1 MKSKRYRTG
10 IRFRLILGTVAIVGM
25 GFIILSVLT
34 SRQAGNELK
43 YLLKN
48 KLDAHCKG
56 TASRIDEWIKNRF
69 LDAQHWTKQEQVI
82 GVYETPG
89 KESDARAGRF
99 FKQVVSSYPYYQS
112 ANLLDSKGH
121 VVASNFPDKIRNLY
135 LGDRLYFQKAIKGE
149 IAISS
154 VLISRATFK
163 AFFTI
168 AAPVKSPDNKKIY
181 GVLYSPIDLEKFTS
195 EMIEPLETDYIGTP
209 FLIDSKGRILYHKNQ
224 EFILKS
230 SDNIL
235 SEKSLK
241 KILSSSSGIIR
252 DSKNQEKLLG
262 YTKIPTT
269 GWYIIIFK
277 SSSDAFS
284 KANYLRKFIIFIG
297 LIILLI
303 VAFGLIILINPVVT
317 GIIEVS
323 ENLEKIS
330 RDGSLDVHL
339 KTKDQTEI
347 GELVTYFNNFIDKLK
362 EHITFMIS
370 SYFETRDQILRTYS
384 DSVTGIDQRED
395 IDLKTERFKKS
406 RLKFEKEF
414 RKNLRLSY
422 IDRQI
427 RIMIEE
433 FKKVDEAWKDS
444 EERFHVIF
452 SQSSEMMF
460 IIDST
465 LSLCDSNKVAIDYF
479 TKQINSGPDEIHKKI
494 KDFMKSLVEQHHES
508 GTARIEISFAFQ
520 GQIREISF
528 YISEVGSST
537 GQHYYFITGHDITEL
552 KEAER
557 RAQEASR
564 AKSEFLANMSHEIRT
579 PMNAI
584 SGFSELLSRSDLNS
598 GQKDYLRNIRSASNS
613 LLHIINEILD
623 FSKIESGKM
632 TIDIVPFRIE
642 SVISNLMAI
651 SSVRAREKGL
661 QMDTDISCSSTLL
674 FQGDPYRLHQV
685 LLNLINNSIKFTS
698 SGFIH
703 VGVDIKRNLSSSA
716 QVKFTVKDS
725 GIGIKPEKL
734 ESLFS
739 PFVQADS
746 SITRKY
752 GGTGLGLAISSQL
765 VELMGGKLSVESTF
779 GEGTTFYF
787 TIELPIQEEPF
798 SLHPDFAELS
808 TAVIDENEKCLISM
822 SSMLSRMGITVENFK
837 NPESYINT
845 VKKGTEFDIIFISNT
860 IPDFGLSTVVSFIK
874 NNSSKTHLIMLKNW
888 LSESTGTETEKESD
902 FDNILEKPVDS
913 SDLYNTIVNIVDYNG
928 VVYKP
933 EKPRLQSLKSRS
945 FYKNS
950 KVLLVEDNEINTALA
965 KALLKEFGI
974 DPDCAETGVA
984 AVQLA
989 TSTEYDLILMDLQ
1002 MPEMDGYTAAFEI
1015 RRMGIGVPIVALTAN
1030 AVKEDLERALESGMN
1045 DYLTKPLIL
1054 YKFHSVLAKYLGKVD
1069 DNSII
1074 LTTELTESRKKLPL
1088 FVEGIDSQQLL
1099 DNLSGNVELFNDLL
1113 MLYYKKYNKVYSEIN
1128 AFIED
1133 NNTQELRPI
1142 LHDLSGV
1149 TGNICAN
1156 NVMGAIRRLQESIHQ
1171 NASSEEIRERANH
1184 ASVELQNLT
1193 TSIEKYLKTLI

>member
-10 IRFRLILGTVAIVGM
+10 IRFRLILGTVAIVGI
-25 GFIILSVLT
+25 GFVILSMLA

-56 TASRIDEWIKNRF
+56 TASRIDEWIKNRI
-69 LDAQHWTKQEQVI
+69 LDAQHWTRQEQVI
-82 GVYETPG
+82 NVYEAPG
-89 KESDARAGRF
+89 KESEDRAARF
-99 FKQVVSSYPYYQS
+99 FQQVVTSYPYYQS
-112 ANLLDSKGH
+112 ANLLDSKGN

-149 IAISS
+149 VSISS

-168 AAPVKSPDNKKIY
+168 AAPVKSVDNTKIY

-195 EMIEPLETDYIGTP
+195 EMIVPLETDYIGTP

-224 EFILKS
+224 ELILKNTES
-230 SDNIL
+230 L
-235 SEKSLK
+235 LTEKSLQ

-262 YTKIPTT
+262 YTKIPHT

-297 LIILLI
+297 LIILFI
-303 VAFGLIILINPVVT
+303 VAVGLIILINPVVT

-339 KTKDQTEI
+339 KTEDQTEI

-384 DSVTGIDQRED
+384 DSVTGVDQRQD

-414 RKNLRLSY
+414 NKNIRLSY

-427 RIMIEE
+427 RIMIDE

-460 IIDST
+460 IIDS
-465 LSLCDSNKVAIDYF
+465 SLNLCESNKVAIEYF
-479 TKQINSGPDEIHKKI
+479 TRQKYSGPDEIHSKI
-494 KDFMKSLVEQHHES
+494 KDFMKSLVDQHHKS
-508 GTARIEISFAFQ
+508 GSARIEISFAFQ
-520 GQIREISF
+520 GNIREISF
-528 YISEVGSST
+528 YISEVGSSK
-537 GQHYYFITGHDITEL
+537 GQYYYFITGHDITEL

-557 RAQEASR
+557 RANEASK

-579 PMNAI
+579 PMSAI
-584 SGFSELLSRSDLNS
+584 SGFSELLSRSELNTV
-598 GQKDYLRNIRSASNS
+598 QKDYLRNIRSASNS

-632 TIDIVPFRIE
+632 TIDNVPFRIE

-661 QMDTDISCSSTLL
+661 KMDTDISCSSALL

-703 VGVDIKRNLSSSA
+703 IGVDIKKNLASSA

-765 VELMGGKLSVESTF
+765 VELMGGKLSVESNF

-787 TIELPIQEEPF
+787 TIELPIQDEPF

-822 SSMLSRMGITVENFK
+822 SSMLSRMGITVESFK

-845 VKKGTEFDIIFISNT
+845 VKRGTEFDIIFISNT
-860 IPDFGLSTVVSFIK
+860 IPDYGMSTVSSFIK

-888 LSESTGTETEKESD
+888 VFENTNPAGAEKESD
-902 FDNILEKPVDS
+902 YHNILEKPVDA
-913 SDLYNTIVNIVDYNG
+913 SDLYNAIVDIIENNG

-950 KVLLVEDNEINTALA
+950 KVLLVEDNEVNTALA

-974 DPDCAETGVA
+974 EPDCAETGVA

-989 TSTEYDLILMDLQ
+989 TSKDYDLILMDLQ
-1002 MPEMDGYTAAFEI
+1002 MPEMDGYTAALEI
-1015 RRMGIGVPIVALTAN
+1015 RKVGIGVPIVALTAN
-1030 AVKEDLERALESGMN
+1030 AVKEDLERALDSGMN

-1054 YKFHSVLAKYLGKVD
+1054 YKFHSTLAKYLGKVD
-1069 DNSII
+1069 GSSML
-1074 LTTELTESRKKLPL
+1074 LTSELKDSHEKLL
-1088 FVEGIDSQQLL
+1088 LDIEGIDSQQLL

-1113 MLYYKKYNKVYSEIN
+1113 TLYYNKYNKVYTEIT

-1133 NNTQELRPI
+1133 NDSQKLRPI

-1149 TGNICAN
+1149 TGNICAYN
-1156 NVMGAIRRLQESIHQ
+1156 AMGAIRRLQESLHQ
-1171 NASSEEIRERANH
+1171 NASPEELKERVNQ

-1193 TSIEKYLKTLI
+1193 ISIEKYLFS